1 MGVQA
6 GRKLAIRV
14 SLTPITSATEG
25 VKISF
30 NNTAGWNTAKETHDT
45 TGHEDEFNSQIVIS
59 KSLSTSLGGSYDS
72 ADPGQILLKD
82 NDEVYVAMFH
92 QGIDGPGSACK
103 FTVTTFD
110 LNFDATGGQTF
121 SCELQGNG
129 KPTDINV
136 A

>member
-72 ADPGQILLKD
+72 VDAGQLILKD
-82 NDEVYVAMFH
+82 NDEVYVAIFPN
-92 QGIDGPGSACK
+92 GIDGPGEACK
-103 FTVTTFD
+103 FTVASFD
-110 LNFDATGGQTF
+110 LTFDATSGQTY

-129 KPTDINV
+129 KPEVINV